1 MKLSE
6 IEAATSRVEDGAWV
20 RGLPSLPGVAVK
32 VRGMDCMAADLLRKR
47 LLLEMP
53 EEQRRALS
61 EEDRER
67 VNIEV
72 MAGAVL
78 VDWNITDDA
87 GGRLPCTADAA
98 RSALS
103 DPKTRLLRE
112 GVAYASQVVAV
123 VGVASLETDAK
134 N

>member
-1 MKLSE
+1 MKLSD

-20 RGLPSLPGVAVK
+20 RGLPNLPGFAVK

-47 LLLEMP
+47 LLQELP
-53 EEQRRALS
+53 DEQRRALS

-67 VNIEV
+67 INIEV
-72 MAGAVL
+72 MSGAVL
-78 VDWNITDDA
+78 VDWTITDDA
-87 GGRLPCTADAA
+87 GGRLPCTVDAA

-103 DPKTRLLRE
+103 NPKTRLLRE

-123 VGVASLETDAK
+123 VGTASLDADAK